1 MDTFFYHLTF
11 ATRAQASAFIA
22 QERARVPADLF
33 ETDLTA
39 APRTDR
45 PSPEW
50 VGVHVPEELQDVPGG
65 AYQWSVDGSRLLTAK
80 AR

>member
-22 QERARVPADLF
+22 QERARYPADVYG
-33 ETDLTA
+33 TDLTV

-45 PSPEW
+45 TLSLKGPAER
-50 VGVHVPEELQDVPGG
+50 LQDVPGG
-65 AYQWSVDGSRLLTAK
+65 SHQWAVDGSRLLTPK